1 MMNDFLAEKQA
12 RDAKR
17 EKLDQNIAA
26 TTMDAILCPK
36 VSKKSADKNHSNK

>member
-1 MMNDFLAEKQA
+1 LDAEKQA
-12 RDAKR
+12 RDAER
-17 EKLDQNIAA
+17 EEFDQKMAA